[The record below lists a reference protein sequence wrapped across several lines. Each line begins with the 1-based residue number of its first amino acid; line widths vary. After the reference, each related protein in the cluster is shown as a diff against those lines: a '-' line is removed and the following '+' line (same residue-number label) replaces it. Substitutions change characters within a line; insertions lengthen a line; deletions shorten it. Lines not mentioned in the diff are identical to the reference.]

1 MDQLTPGTS
10 SGRTLLDGA
19 NRLAKQF
26 NDALPAEF
34 VGALLEPGE
43 FQQIMQMPISA
54 LELGVNVIGL
64 REDQLGDN
72 GLADGFQIM
81 LLSVSKDQLK
91 AGLIQLWGATWV
103 DRFARDFRAA
113 LKYLALVGRYASE
126 GRENEA
132 HMEQATLWADYFSNL
147 SSVQKGWLVELI
159 KESEDKETLGWLAA
173 FRRKIGF

>member
-1 MDQLTPGTS
+1 MDTLTPGTS
-10 SGRTLLDGA
+10 FDQNLLDKA

-26 NDALPAEF
+26 NEALPVQFAE
-34 VGALLEPGE
+34 ALLKPGE

-72 GLADGFQIM
+72 GLADAFQIM

-91 AGLIQLWGATWV
+91 ADLIQLWGTTWV

-126 GRENEA
+126 GRENEG
-132 HMEQATLWADYFSNL
+132 HMEQASLWVDYFSNL
-147 SSVQKGWLVELI
+147 SAVQKGWLVELI
-159 KESEDKETLGWLAA
+159 KESEAKETLGWVAA
-173 FRRKIGF
+173 FRRKIGL